1 MARDE
6 YMANPGAADAPE
18 PGQPVQG
25 DWMQAALS
33 KGQNL
38 FSTGIAAAGNVA
50 KASKEALDAQAAK
63 EAPAADNPLQ
73 VLLRS
78 GSRAALYKKLDQ
90 CIEAGDMDGAAAVKK
105 RIDEL

>member
-1 MARDE
+1 MEGGTALLDESQEEEEAQPTAKELEAEALKQRLRDE
-6 YMANPGAADAPE
+6 YMAANPGAADAPE

-63 EAPAADNPLQ
+63 EAPAA
-73 VLLRS
+73 R
-78 GSRAALYKKLDQ
+78 RALSSA
-90 CIEAGDMDGAAAVKK
+90 AG
-105 RIDEL
+105 